1 MRRRLLVFL
10 LCLALTLQGCA
21 FPNAAQT
28 ADGSAEASG
37 ATDTALTVA
46 SDDSAD
52 LQVIEDAVYDEAIN
66 CIGPGY
72 FIENVEARYVSK
84 EYLDELA
91 YNSQANLYFGFT
103 LEELEEA
110 YGEDGYIFTVDDNG
124 TTTTKAFEEY
134 EPEFDTTVR
143 NLAVGG
149 GVILVCVTVSA
160 VTAGSAPAVSMV
172 LAVAAK
178 DAAKKSVVGG
188 VLGAAAGAI
197 NTGIQTGD
205 PEEALKSAALLGS
218 EGFKIG
224 AISGAISGAAKE
236 FVGLFG
242 ASRNGLT
249 MSQAATIQRESKW
262 SLDVIKSFHSKKEY
276 ELYKKAG
283 LVETTVNGKKALV
296 QKIDWDLKDE
306 DGVTNAERVRDGLA
320 PIDANGK
327 SYELHHVGQK
337 TDSPL
342 AVLTYKQH
350 RSKGNYSTLHKNEG
364 PGVHS
369 EISDAEWSRQ
379 KREFWLNL
387 LEQTET
393 VWS

>member
-10 LCLALTLQGCA
+10 LCLALTLQGCS
-21 FPNAAQT
+21 FPNAGET
-28 ADGSAEASG
+28 ANGSTEVSK
-37 ATDTALTVA
+37 TTYTTNTVA
-46 SDDSAD
+46 LDDSAD

-66 CIGPGY
+66 CVGPGY

-84 EYLDELA
+84 EYLDELS

-110 YGEDGYIFTVDDNG
+110 YDGDGYIFTVDDNG
-124 TTTTKAFEEY
+124 ATTTKAFEEY

-178 DAAKKSVVGG
+178 DAAIGG
-188 VLGAAAGAI
+188 ATGGALGAIAGAI

-224 AISGAISGAAKE
+224 AISGAIGGAAKE
-236 FVGLFG
+236 FTGLYG

-296 QKIDWDLKDE
+296 QKIDWSLKDE
-306 DGVTNAERVRDGLA
+306 EGVTNAERVRGGLA
-320 PIDANGK
+320 PVDADGK

-342 AVLTYKQH
+342 AILTYDQH
-350 RSKGNYSTLHKNEG
+350 HAKGNYSTLHKNEG
-364 PGVHS
+364 PGVQS
-369 EISDAEWSRQ
+369 EIGSTEWGRQ
-379 KREFWLNL
+379 KKGFWLDY
-387 LEQTET
+387 LEQTERL
-393 VWS
+393 

>member
-1 MRRRLLVFL
+1 MRRHLLVLL
-10 LCLALTLQGCA
+10 LCLALVLQGCA
-21 FPNAAQT
+21 FPNAGQAT
-28 ADGSAEASG
+28 KGSTEAVEETDASRTIASG
-37 ATDTALTVA
+37 
-46 SDDSAD
+46 DSAD
-52 LQVIEDAVYDEAIN
+52 LQAVEDAVYAEAIN
-66 CIGPGY
+66 CIEPGY
-72 FIENVEARYVSK
+72 FIENVEARYVSQ

-91 YNSQANLYFGFT
+91 YNSQTNIYFGFT
-103 LEELEEA
+103 LEELEA
-110 YGEDGYIFTVDDNG
+110 TYDGGGYIFTVDSDG
-124 TTTTKAFEEY
+124 KTITKAFEEY

-172 LAVAAK
+172 LTVAAK
-178 DAAKKSVVGG
+178 EAATSGAIGG
-188 VLGAAAGAI
+188 ALGAAAGAI

-224 AISGAISGAAKE
+224 AIGGAISGAAGE
-236 FVGLFG
+236 LTGLFG

-249 MSQAATIQRESKW
+249 MNEAASIQRESKW
-262 SLDVIKSFHSKKEY
+262 SLETIKSFHSNKEY

-296 QKIDWDLKDE
+296 QKIDWNLKDE
-306 DGVTNAERVRDGLA
+306 EGVTNAERVRSGLA
-320 PIDANGK
+320 PVDTDGI

-342 AVLTYKQH
+342 AVLTDKQH

-369 EISDAEWSRQ
+369 EISDAEWSKQ
-379 KREFWLNL
+379 KREFWLSF
-387 LEQTET
+387 LEQTEK
-393 VWS
+393 V

>member
-1 MRRRLLVFL
+1 MGRRLLVIL

-21 FPNAAQT
+21 FPKAEQAAEGSTETVKDNEAART
-28 ADGSAEASG
+28 AVSDGSI
-37 ATDTALTVA
+37 
-46 SDDSAD
+46 D
-52 LQVIEDAVYDEAIN
+52 LQTIEDAVYEEAIN
-66 CIGPGY
+66 CVGAGY
-72 FIENVEARYVSK
+72 FIENVEARYVSQ

-103 LEELEEA
+103 LEELEET
-110 YGEDGYIFTVDDNG
+110 YDGGGYLFTVDSNG
-124 TTTTKAFEEY
+124 KTTTKAFEEY

-172 LAVAAK
+172 LAVAATEATK
-178 DAAKKSVVGG
+178 AAVVGG
-188 VLGAAAGAI
+188 ALGAAAGAI

-218 EGFKIG
+218 EGFKVG
-224 AISGAISGAAKE
+224 AIGGAIGGAASE
-236 FVGLFG
+236 LAGLYG

-262 SLDVIKSFHSKKEY
+262 SLETIKSFHSQKEY

-296 QKIDWDLKDE
+296 QKIDWNLKDE
-306 DGVTNAERVRDGLA
+306 NGITNAERVRDGLA
-320 PIDANGK
+320 PIDADGK

-342 AVLTYKQH
+342 AVLTDKQH

-369 EISDAEWSRQ
+369 EISDAEWSKQ

-387 LEQTET
+387 LEQTEK
-393 VWS
+393 V

>member
-1 MRRRLLVFL
+1 MRKRLLVFL

-21 FPNAAQT
+21 FPKAEQAAEGSTEAVQDNET
-28 ADGSAEASG
+28 AH
-37 ATDTALTVA
+37 VA
-46 SDDSAD
+46 VSDEPVD
-52 LQVIEDAVYDEAIN
+52 LQAIEDAVYAEAIN
-66 CIGPGY
+66 CVGAGY
-72 FIENVEARYVSK
+72 FIENVEARYVSQ

-91 YNSQANLYFGFT
+91 YNSQVNLYFGFT
-103 LEELEEA
+103 LEELEA
-110 YGEDGYIFTVDDNG
+110 TYGGGGYIFTVDSDG
-124 TTTTKAFEEY
+124 KTTTKAFEEY

-172 LAVAAK
+172 FAVAAK
-178 DAAKKSVVGG
+178 EATTAGAIGG
-188 VLGAAAGAI
+188 ALGAAAGAI

-218 EGFKIG
+218 EGFKVG
-224 AISGAISGAAKE
+224 AIGGAISGAAGE
-236 FVGLFG
+236 LTGLYG

-262 SLDVIKSFHSKKEY
+262 SLDTIKSFHSRKEY

-296 QKIDWDLKDE
+296 QKIDWSLKDE
-306 DGVTNAERVRDGLA
+306 DGITNAERVRNGLA
-320 PIDANGK
+320 PIGPDGK

-342 AVLTYKQH
+342 AVLTDKQH

-369 EISDAEWSRQ
+369 KISDAEWNKQ

-387 LEQTET
+387 LEQTEK
-393 VWS
+393 V